1 MLKFS
6 NNFNYFP
13 IYNFFSC
20 CCSQDFLLFLIFNSL
35 IINYYRWLCA
45 SLWFSS
51 YSSCLGVF
59 ELYESV
65 NSCLSPNWLN
75 FISRNIFSVLFFF
88 FLSFL
93 DFNYT
98 YIRPYNIFLHVSGT
112 VRWNFFVSLF
122 FRLDNFYWSYFK
134 LTDFFISLFLW
145 SLFSGFFH
153 FMYFLILEFQFG
165 PLKVIF
171 FVVCLFCWHF
181 LCFYFLQACYPLHFW
196 ICLKSLVG

>member
-59 ELYESV
+59 ELHESV

-75 FISRNIFSVLFFF
+75 FISINIFSVLFFSF
-88 FLSFL
+88 FPFWILITHILGLIIFFYMCL
-93 DFNYT
+93 VLFVE
-98 YIRPYNIFLHVSGT
+98 IFLFLCSLDWIIST
-112 VRWNFFVSLF
+112 DLISSLLTSLSSFFYEVYLV
-122 FRLDNFYWSYFK
+122 
-134 LTDFFISLFLW
+134 DFFTSCI
-145 SLFSGFFH
+145 
-153 FMYFLILEFQFG
+153 FLILEFQFG